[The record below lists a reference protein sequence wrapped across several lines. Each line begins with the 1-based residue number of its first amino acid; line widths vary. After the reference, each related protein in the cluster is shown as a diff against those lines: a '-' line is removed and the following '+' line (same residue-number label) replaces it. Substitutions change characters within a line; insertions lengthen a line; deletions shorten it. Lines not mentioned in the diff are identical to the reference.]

1 MIHAIV
7 SSASTYHRECA
18 GNMIED
24 TASSQLGPEA
34 GAPAGAV
41 EPTSP
46 AARNETRDTA
56 HMVA

>member
-1 MIHAIV
+1 
-7 SSASTYHRECA
+7 
-18 GNMIED
+18 MIEG
-24 TASSQLGPEA
+24 TSSSQLGPEA

-46 AARNETRDTA
+46 AAQNETRDTA